1 MEILAAI
8 GIIAAFAVVCAAIYR
23 VGRSLQR
30 NGHDLNF
37 VDPRYPDSM
46 QAAPGNRD
54 VTPPGRPYPER
65 LQLSSSR
72 QFPVDG
78 LGTHLSQQ
86 FVRATER
93 TRAEE
98 SPRRRQW

>member
-1 MEILAAI
+1 MEILAVI

-30 NGHDLNF
+30 KGHDLNF

-54 VTPPGRPYPER
+54 VTPPVRPYPR
-65 LQLSSSR
+65 
-72 QFPVDG
+72 
-78 LGTHLSQQ
+78 
-86 FVRATER
+86 R
-93 TRAEE
+93 TSLFLDDDTDPPGHDRHKTA
-98 SPRRRQW
+98 

>member
-1 MEILAAI
+1 MEILAVI
-8 GIIAAFAVVCAAIYR
+8 GIVATFALVCAAIYR

-54 VTPPGRPYPER
+54 VTPPGRSYPDDDTS
-65 LQLSSSR
+65 LFL
-72 QFPVDG
+72 DD
-78 LGTHLSQQ
+78 
-86 FVRATER
+86 
-93 TRAEE
+93 EE
-98 SPRRRQW
+98 NPPGQDRHETA